1 MEWAIKRFFHCQ
13 MFVLWTVYIRC
24 SLLMARTLLFH
35 SFSCYLILAYFSS
48 FFFGVRSSSLDA
60 ILLRITIGDFYLSN
74 IYYCCFAQ
82 ASNDANWQYARL
94 AMATGAACDRSTIN
108 RLIFASNSFY
118 FIIYDYEIVF
128 RIFINCKRPNNDEWV
143 IAITRSQPLRYCVY
157 LSIRFVRWIKCFC
170 SISVSYSIIY
180 KLRDATQLQYVRVCR
195 AVCQQ
200 ILESFLPNILSNGT
214 FIGIMCRMGSA
225 HDPHRCPMLCQIA
238 QLHTHTAS
246 TGRQDKKKTDSAI
259 RMIYMRNEENKNDAW
274 YDQNDHSK
282 WAGCVGDKL
291 CSSIWPYSV
300 YNVHYERPH
309 SVTSRR
315 ADSNVL
321 QHARR
326 SWIWICDDKSITHC
340 ERIRSWM
347 RMPCIHK

>member
-1 MEWAIKRFFHCQ
+1 MSLVCHSLIEEGSGSSSKISHTHTLQHTHTQFICGFIVRVLCGSQRLECVNRIVWICTMWWWCSMEWAIKRFFHCQ

-195 AVCQQ
+195 AVCQK
-200 ILESFLPNILSNGT
+200 ILE
-214 FIGIMCRMGSA
+214 
-225 HDPHRCPMLCQIA
+225 
-238 QLHTHTAS
+238 
-246 TGRQDKKKTDSAI
+246 
-259 RMIYMRNEENKNDAW
+259 
-274 YDQNDHSK
+274 
-282 WAGCVGDKL
+282 
-291 CSSIWPYSV
+291 
-300 YNVHYERPH
+300 
-309 SVTSRR
+309 
-315 ADSNVL
+315 
-321 QHARR
+321 
-326 SWIWICDDKSITHC
+326 
-340 ERIRSWM
+340 
-347 RMPCIHK
+347 